1 MQDTKNSKN
10 YSYQNNKSGDVLA
23 AQIAAQSYADREA
36 QRQRSEVKN
45 RALAKHEIALAKAE
59 MRITNAEKEIE
70 DIQNTLDGG
79 SLGLG
84 LSSMT
89 LSQGKELAD
98 LRADFEKYVKQ
109 QDDSRTFNLQ
119 KIAVIVGLISTLIG
133 ATIPVLSEL
142 FITPQIKAVTEIKKS

>member
-10 YSYQNNKSGDVLA
+10 YSYQNNKSGDALA

-133 ATIPVLSEL
+133 ATIPVFSEL